1 MHFWLTVYRK
11 QKRAAIFLIFISHC
25 IWIDTQ
31 GEVYP
36 KQKNVNEQ
44 IKNEEGSNDLTNGT
58 KTKINSDNL
67 KEGTKKENGAAY

>member
-1 MHFWLTVYRK
+1 M
-11 QKRAAIFLIFISHC
+11 
-25 IWIDTQ
+25 
-31 GEVYP
+31 
-36 KQKNVNEQ
+36 NEQ